1 MSGFVTAE
9 RAIKGLGAGFVT
21 ANGTW
26 RKFSQGYVTNNGVW
40 RKCYQAGIPFEDLP
54 IGSLVSINL
63 NNIPTNFI
71 LVHYGLPSDMY
82 DESCSGA
89 WLLMK
94 DVWQEMTW
102 EVDAGSPY
110 NRNYAESNIHISL
123 NNTYINSFDSKV
135 QSAIKQ
141 VKVPYFNGAQT
152 NGSVV
157 SGANGLVTKAFIPSA
172 DEISVNTDM
181 SDGSVVKLGSYL
193 DYFSDVPDRF
203 ANAKRIASL
212 NGTAT
217 IWYTRTPTIRDTSGR
232 YVVAVTATGGLNPN
246 YFVDRKQGVRP
257 MIILPSEMS
266 VKGEPNA
273 DGSYTLLV

>member
-9 RAIKGLGAGFVT
+9 KAIKGLGAGFVT

-63 NNIPTNFI
+63 NNVPTSFI
-71 LVHYGLPSDMY
+71 LVHYGLPSEVY

-94 DVWQEMTW
+94 DIWQKMTW
-102 EVDAGSPY
+102 KVDYNYRHNYDGSDVDIAL
-110 NRNYAESNIHISL
+110 NSNYIGE
-123 NNTYINSFDSKV
+123 FDDKV
-135 QSAIKQ
+135 QSHIKE
-141 VKVPYFNGAQT
+141 VKIPYYKS
-152 NGSVV
+152 SVL
-157 SGANGLVTKAFIPSA
+157 SGADGLTVKAFIPSA
-172 DEISVNTDM
+172 SELCVDPTLGDGPVNEI
-181 SDGSVVKLGSYL
+181 GSCL

-203 ANAKRIASL
+203 AHAKRIAQL
-212 NGTAT
+212 NGTAS
-217 IWYTRTPTIRDTSGR
+217 IWYTRTPNTRNTSGR
-232 YVVAVTATGGLNPN
+232 YVVAVTANGSLNGN
-246 YFVDRKQGVRP
+246 YFKDQAQGVRP